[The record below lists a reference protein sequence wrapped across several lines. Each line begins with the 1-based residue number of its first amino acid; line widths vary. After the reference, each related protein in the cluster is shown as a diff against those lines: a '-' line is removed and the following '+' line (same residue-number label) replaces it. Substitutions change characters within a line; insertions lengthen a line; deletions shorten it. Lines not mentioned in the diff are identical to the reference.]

1 MNNEIFQQAQ
11 TAYNAKDYASALQL
25 FSSCM
30 PNPNLTLQPGE
41 TGLLY
46 HQIGNCLMKLGN
58 NAEAINAY
66 SQATVD
72 MSYGALGAVNCN
84 MGFAYAAL
92 RDYENAINCFKNAA
106 QDSRY
111 NARYK
116 ANLGMGNALLKLGK
130 TAEAGVAFR
139 ESALDEKNPDP
150 TKALLNLGICFMTLN
165 RPADAVTSYESA
177 LQFPMKAA
185 TKNKLHANLG
195 QAYVACGQMQK
206 AVNAFEQALADKTY
220 FLSDSASVDY
230 QLAIGNV
237 AQGTMEIPRQEE
249 NNYADASGFDVVGD
263 SYDSDMYYSSEYD
276 PGHYDDSAASA
287 YLPESTPDATQDAF
301 FNATDEEVEN
311 WSRSIDVQKKRRRG
325 LGFKIFITLMI
336 LVVLALGSAV
346 FIYTQGYGYPTQETV
361 ITQFFANPTQA
372 SESVLVSSMT
382 DRQKQDILSYVVS
395 DSDVQIEGVNRS
407 MSNSTAYVTA
417 QTDAGGSL
425 LYEVSLVRDGIGWKI
440 STVDLY
446 FTSQN

>member
-1 MNNEIFQQAQ
+1 
-11 TAYNAKDYASALQL
+11 
-25 FSSCM
+25 
-30 PNPNLTLQPGE
+30 
-41 TGLLY
+41 
-46 HQIGNCLMKLGN
+46 
-58 NAEAINAY
+58 
-66 SQATVD
+66 
-72 MSYGALGAVNCN
+72 
-84 MGFAYAAL
+84 
-92 RDYENAINCFKNAA
+92 
-106 QDSRY
+106 
-111 NARYK
+111 
-116 ANLGMGNALLKLGK
+116 
-130 TAEAGVAFR
+130 
-139 ESALDEKNPDP
+139 
-150 TKALLNLGICFMTLN
+150 
-165 RPADAVTSYESA
+165 
-177 LQFPMKAA
+177 
-185 TKNKLHANLG
+185 
-195 QAYVACGQMQK
+195 
-206 AVNAFEQALADKTY
+206 
-220 FLSDSASVDY
+220 
-230 QLAIGNV
+230 
-237 AQGTMEIPRQEE
+237 MEIPRQEE
-249 NNYADASGFDVVGD
+249 NNYTDASGFDVVGD

-346 FIYTQGYGYPTQETV
+346 FMYTQGYGYPTQETV

-382 DRQKQDILSYVVS
+382 DKQKQDILSYVVS